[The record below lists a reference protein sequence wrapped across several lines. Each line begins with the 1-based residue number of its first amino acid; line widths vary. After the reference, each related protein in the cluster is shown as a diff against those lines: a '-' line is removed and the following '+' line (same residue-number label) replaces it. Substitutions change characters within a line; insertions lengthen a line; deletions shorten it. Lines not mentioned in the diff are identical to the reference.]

1 VPKLSNLAGK
11 KFWTTSAAQDHFMAS
26 RHGLPRECK
35 RDRAGANRSE
45 LHDPAS

>member
-11 KFWTTSAAQDHFMAS
+11 KFWITSAAQDHFMAG
-26 RHGLPRECK
+26 RHGLPRERK